1 MTSMTPAVREWIGSL
16 GQPAQRA
23 IAAYVELRAQGPW
36 TFAKLMLMS
45 AELNGLIAAVR

>member
-1 MTSMTPAVREWIGSL
+1 LS
-16 GQPAQRA
+16 
-23 IAAYVELRAQGPW
+23 AQGPW